1 MSTLLDPIAS
11 VPPPR
16 TGIAITQALRQ
27 FFKRI
32 PKVELHCHLLGAV
45 RKSTFEDLCS
55 RNRAPIE
62 QARIDALYHRGEKP
76 IGAIPVLR
84 ALESQLLTKLDDF
97 HRITYEYLEDAA
109 QDTIRHAELFWNPTA
124 TLRNGTLSYHDIQAA
139 IHAGMADGAKDFGIS
154 AGLIPAVD
162 REASPKEAVE
172 LAELMITHR
181 APRTLGLGIDYREV
195 DRPPELFA
203 QAFQMVKRA
212 GFYCT
217 AHAGEYGM
225 GWQNIATALDLLSV
239 DRVDHGYTVIDN
251 PALVQ
256 MCVERGIIF
265 TVVPTN
271 SYYLRELPPELWASN
286 HPILRM
292 AELGLKIHP
301 NSDDPTLH
309 HITQAGAFEVMHTH
323 FGFSFTQLRQM
334 TLDGIEGSWAD
345 SSQKLDWRAQFSA
358 EFDDCIRQYEAAN

>member
-1 MSTLLDPIAS
+1 
-11 VPPPR
+11 
-16 TGIAITQALRQ
+16 
-27 FFKRI
+27 
-32 PKVELHCHLLGAV
+32 
-45 RKSTFEDLCS
+45 
-55 RNRAPIE
+55 
-62 QARIDALYHRGEKP
+62 
-76 IGAIPVLR
+76 
-84 ALESQLLTKLDDF
+84 
-97 HRITYEYLEDAA
+97 
-109 QDTIRHAELFWNPTA
+109 
-124 TLRNGTLSYHDIQAA
+124 
-139 IHAGMADGAKDFGIS
+139 
-154 AGLIPAVD
+154 
-162 REASPKEAVE
+162 
-172 LAELMITHR
+172 
-181 APRTLGLGIDYREV
+181 
-195 DRPPELFA
+195 
-203 QAFQMVKRA
+203 
-212 GFYCT
+212 
-217 AHAGEYGM
+217 
-225 GWQNIATALDLLSV
+225 
-239 DRVDHGYTVIDN
+239 
-251 PALVQ
+251 